1 VNLDW
6 HRLKAVVIE
15 SDDWGLAAW
24 VADEQAHRVLADTPV
39 FRSPAGR
46 IYGRSTLESAAD
58 VRALG
63 ELLLRYRG
71 GDGFP
76 PVWQANTIMA
86 APDFARLA
94 PPLFEGDT
102 LPVVD
107 ACELSRWVRPGL
119 QEAVDTAIEAGWWW
133 PELHGLHHVPVDA
146 WLGALRRGAADA
158 RRAHAQQCLVCEAA
172 DVSGEYAATE
182 TPQRI
187 TENLDGAIARFEK
200 RFGRKPTSFCPPDYR
215 WDARLETLA
224 EARGL
229 TTFQG
234 RSERPDRRPVHIR
247 RWIDG
252 LRWPERAPRLFFLPP
267 RIAFEPRG
275 SAAPAGPAGLESA
288 LQHVRAAW
296 RRGQPAVL
304 STHRANYAHLDAIW
318 VERGRNALGQLL
330 SGLVA
335 EGATFLVDAEVRALV
350 ERSWSVRPIGKRGV
364 MVRFYGVP
372 KEEIRFAAPAGVTG
386 VAVGEGASGDRARV
400 RVDGGDVVAA
410 LDPGEYLL
418 EWSRG

>member
-39 FRSPAGR
+39 FRSPVGR
-46 IYGRSTLESAAD
+46 TYGRSTLESAAD

-86 APDFARLA
+86 APDFTRLT

-102 LPVVD
+102 LPLVD
-107 ACELSRWVRPGL
+107 ASDLPRWSRPGL
-119 QEAVDTAIEAGWWW
+119 RDQIDAAIEAGWWW
-133 PELHGLHHVPVDA
+133 PELHGLHHVPADA
-146 WLGALRRGAADA
+146 WVSALRRGAADA
-158 RRAHAQQCLVCEAA
+158 RRAHAQQCFVCEAVDA
-172 DVSGEYAATE
+172 SGEYDATE
-182 TPQRI
+182 TPQRVAS
-187 TENLDGAIARFEK
+187 NLDDAIARFEQ

-215 WDARLETLA
+215 WDTRLETLA

-234 RSERPDRRPVHIR
+234 RSERPDRRPVRIR
-247 RWIDG
+247 RWMDG
-252 LRWPERAPRLFFLPP
+252 LRWPERGTRAFYMPP

-275 SAAPAGPAGLESA
+275 NAAPTGPAGLESA
-288 LQHVRAAW
+288 LQRVRAAW
-296 RRGQPAVL
+296 RRGQPAAL

-330 SGLVA
+330 SGLAA

-350 ERSWSVRPIGKRGV
+350 ERSWSVRPIGRRGA

-372 KEEIRFAAPAGVTG
+372 KDEVRFAAPAGVTG
-386 VAVGEGASGDRARV
+386 VVVGEGAGADRAQARI
-400 RVDGGDVVAA
+400 DGGQVIAA

-418 EWSRG
+418 EWSRA